1 MLQRALI
8 VDDSIPL
15 HQLIKTLMD
24 EEGLEFHSAYDG
36 VSGLSMAA
44 TLRPSLILLDVD
56 MPDMDGFEVCRR
68 LKASA
73 DTATIPV
80 IFLTADF
87 HKDNKAMGL
96 GIGAVDYVTKPFKI
110 EELSARIRASL
121 RAKEL
126 LQEKS
131 MVDGLTGLWN
141 QKYLHEQ
148 ATVQTALAH
157 RAGATVSCIA
167 LDVDGLRLINAKHG
181 NAVGDEVLRSIAGII
196 QKHCRTEDAVCRCE
210 GGKFAILLSMMSRAG
225 AASLADRLCQQ
236 IREQL
241 AIVRDRPAGVT
252 CSFGVA
258 DTSSPATPPCW
269 SAAPTLWTEP
279 SKTAATASPSRG
291 RQEGCLSRWRERWRL
306 R

>member
-15 HQLIKTLMD
+15 HRLIKTLMED
-24 EEGLEFHSAYDG
+24 EGLEFHSAYDG
-36 VSGLSMAA
+36 PAALSMAA
-44 TLRPSLILLDVD
+44 ALRPALILLDVD

-68 LKASA
+68 LKASP

-87 HKDNKAMGL
+87 HTDNKAMGL
-96 GIGAVDYVTKPFKI
+96 DIGATDYVTKPFKA

-126 LQEKS
+126 LQERS

-141 QKYLHEQ
+141 QKYFQEQ
-148 ATVQTALAH
+148 ATTQTALAH

-167 LDVDGLRLINAKHG
+167 LDVDGLRLINSKHG
-181 NAVGDEVLRSIAGII
+181 NAIGDEILRSIAGII
-196 QKHCRTEDAVCRCE
+196 QKQCRTEDAVCRCD

-236 IREQL
+236 IRDQL
-241 AIVRDRPAGVT
+241 AVVRDRPVGVT
-252 CSFGVA
+252 CSLGVA
-258 DTSSPATPPCW
+258 DTQVAGGETLLERATHALDRAKQNGGNCVSIARPPRKTLEPAG
-269 SAAPTLWTEP
+269 S
-279 SKTAATASPSRG
+279 
-291 RQEGCLSRWRERWRL
+291 
-306 R
+306 